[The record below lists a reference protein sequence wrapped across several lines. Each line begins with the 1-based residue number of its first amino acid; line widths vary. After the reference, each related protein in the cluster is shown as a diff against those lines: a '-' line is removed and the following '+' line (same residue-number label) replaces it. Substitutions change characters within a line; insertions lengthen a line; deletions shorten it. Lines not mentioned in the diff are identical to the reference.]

1 MSATT
6 RLTITASGSGASNAN
21 GGNAGQSGEISVPNT
36 GIINHA
42 DAPFA
47 IGGIILFFAVLLIIF
62 KRHHKNS
69 FHIFKKRTF
78 TLSIVTLLVLSGLAV
93 ALPKLQQTNEAQAYE
108 AALTNL
114 DEYLAIDSSSVGQLE
129 LNLSDFAGQEVAY
142 IKDTITVN
150 EVVSEPHTV
159 HFKITPTSWVPF
171 SEAFV
176 YTTDDPTSADATWQP
191 VTTDRI
197 AAVGAETATNGKTYD
212 IYYGVRLGEIPA
224 GTYSVDINYDTLVD
238 FDGTMQAMNQKICQ
252 RLPLETNVVLR
263 DVRDD
268 NYYTIMRAADD
279 SCWMTEDLRLA
290 LSAKKA
296 LTNADTDLN
305 TKNSWKPSMGTMYEH
320 YDEHD
325 DEYYFYADPSHQT
338 LISNPC
344 EDTHSDYERKICSFD
359 HQISIEDDYYNN
371 GTVWYDWSAATASS
385 LSYNDMLNRTNEG
398 EMYVAE
404 DSICPKGWQMPFD
417 AHFDSLFNANG
428 RTQFS
433 KLGLYT
439 YFNLPE
445 ITQRDSE
452 LYIQIYDE
460 SYPYLNSYGGTNS
473 VRCVLSYV
481 GEATLTLGRDVQ
493 TAETSR
499 MGVEFTVPM
508 AIPKGSENTGDF
520 LGYVAINPEHFHVY
534 DTYYN
539 MANVQ
544 VYEPGETYTFYAPH
558 TILYPLFEFLSYPY
572 FGP

>member
-6 RLTITASGSGASNAN
+6 RLTITASGSGTSNTN

-108 AALTNL
+108 APLENI
-114 DEYLAIDSSSVGQLE
+114 DEYLSIESTSAGQLA

-142 IKDTITVN
+142 IKDTVTLN
-150 EVVSEPHTV
+150 EAVEEPHTV

-176 YTTDDPTSADATWQP
+176 YTTDDPTSADATWLP
-191 VTTDRI
+191 VTADRI
-197 AAVGAETATNGKTYD
+197 AAVGAETATSGKTYD

-296 LTNADTDLN
+296 LTNVDTDLN
-305 TKNSWKPSMGTMYEH
+305 TKDSWRPGIGTAYEY
-320 YDEHD
+320 YDE
-325 DEYYFYADPSHQT
+325 EEGEWYYYADSSMQT
-338 LISNPC
+338 LLNDPC
-344 EDTHSDYERKICSFD
+344 ENASNWQACTFNERS
-359 HQISIEDDYYNN
+359 SWVYGNEEVVLYNL
-371 GTVWYDWSAATASS
+371 SAAIVSS
-385 LSYNDMLNRTNEG
+385 LSYDDILDQIDRYG
-398 EMYVAE
+398 AYVAE
-404 DSICPKGWQMPFD
+404 DSICPKGWQMPVD
-417 AHFDSLFNANG
+417 AHFDSLSSNG
-428 RTQFS
+428 MAHYS
-433 KLGLYT
+433 KLKLGNNYSLFLSEMVRGNYGILMQT
-439 YFNLPE
+439 YG
-445 ITQRDSE
+445 S
-452 LYIQIYDE
+452 YD
-460 SYPYLNSYGGTNS
+460 YYGGFSFTDYETV
-473 VRCVLSYV
+473 VRCVLSYS
-481 GEATLTLGRDVQ
+481 GEATLTLDGNIQ
-493 TAETSR
+493 TTETSR
-499 MGVEFTVPM
+499 MGAEFTVPR
-508 AIPKGSENTGDF
+508 AIPRSSDDF
-520 LGYVAINPEHFHVY
+520 RGYVAVNPERFYIYNRY
-534 DTYYN
+534 DNDGTFY
-539 MANVQ
+539 VKI
-544 VYEPGETYTFYAPH
+544 YEPGETYTFYAPH
-558 TILYPLFEFLSYPY
+558 TVLYPVFVDSNGYLVFY
-572 FGP
+572 